1 MYDTVHRFFNG
12 QDRYVTDYEKFFER
26 IDKNDYD
33 GEYCVME
40 WYIPIKD
47 TTNDRNGSF

>member
-1 MYDTVHRFFNG
+1 MILYIDFLMDKIGILRIMSS
-12 QDRYVTDYEKFFER
+12 FFER